1 MLYADAVTNTGTHP
15 RANPSAHTNSWNSM
29 LSALGLAPT
38 ALLSAYPDNLLEL
51 LKRSLETRRS
61 SNPAI
66 TERDMALGQGDALP
80 KVAVKVMGEKGPE
93 DLNIG
98 EFAADKKVVIFAV
111 PGAFTP
117 TCSAAHLPGFVA
129 NADKIKAKGVDAI
142 ICLSVND
149 AFVMNAWGSAQNA
162 EELIMAGDG
171 NGDFTAAM
179 GLTLDGSGFGLG
191 QRSSRYALIAENGVI
206 TQLNAEQGGAFEVSS
221 AEAIMEAL

>member
-1 MLYADAVTNTGTHP
+1 MLMLALILVLIPAP
-15 RANPSAHTNSWNSM
+15 IPAPIPIRSIM
-29 LSALGLAPT
+29 LSVLGLAPT

-66 TERDMALGQGDALP
+66 TEREMALGQGDALP

-221 AEAIMEAL
+221 AEAIMEVL

>member
-1 MLYADAVTNTGTHP
+1 MLMLALILVLIPAP
-15 RANPSAHTNSWNSM
+15 IPAPIPIRSIM

-66 TERDMALGQGDALP
+66 TEREMALGQGDALP